1 MRSLDAVTEWALIL
15 SALAIVGLTI
25 AAAPM
30 TARPH
35 RIRWL
40 SAIMAAT
47 LLAGLV
53 PWAADA
59 ARHYADVQA
68 DLRESRRIE
77 AEFLDK
83 LAAQRREV
91 AARIA
96 EKRPFTPEQAFDFL
110 WFVSGSD
117 LSYRSLPDYSA
128 DALALLQQALDGKI
142 IDPNGRVTAGPY
154 PRLNGLP
161 LFLYFYRSWVKPGID
176 ANALRIKEWD
186 LLMTIVRAGA
196 DLSLPE
202 ADALNADLRKTPV
215 PGASETF
222 IRLR

>member
-1 MRSLDAVTEWALIL
+1 LDA
-15 SALAIVGLTI
+15 
-25 AAAPM
+25 
-30 TARPH
+30 
-35 RIRWL
+35 
-40 SAIMAAT
+40 
-47 LLAGLV
+47 
-53 PWAADA
+53 
-59 ARHYADVQA
+59 
-68 DLRESRRIE
+68 
-77 AEFLDK
+77 
-83 LAAQRREV
+83 
-91 AARIA
+91 
-96 EKRPFTPEQAFDFL
+96 
-110 WFVSGSD
+110 
-117 LSYRSLPDYSA
+117 
-128 DALALLQQALDGKI
+128 KI

-154 PRLNGLP
+154 KRLNGLP